1 MINLRACY
9 LVLPKLNTKLH
20 ITYVFTKVKVLRIEY
35 GNRINRTNQM
45 IVKELLKFVSLCRSL
60 KAAERSLIK
69 PFSFRGV
76 KHLFD
81 FFFQNQKTLLKNRSL
96 PNRKVR
102 CESEE
107 RQCTF
112 KRQLTRTFL

>member
-20 ITYVFTKVKVLRIEY
+20 ITYVFTKVKVLRIDY

-45 IVKELLKFVSLCRSL
+45 IVKELLKFVSLRRSL

-76 KHLFD
+76 KHLF
-81 FFFQNQKTLLKNRSL
+81 
-96 PNRKVR
+96 
-102 CESEE
+102 
-107 RQCTF
+107 
-112 KRQLTRTFL
+112 